1 VVYFPGDLDRTFWD
15 VRSFDHAM
23 LLRNAVAWAT
33 DEAAPLSVEGKGVLD
48 VSIWEQKNSMTVH
61 LVNLTNPRMMK
72 GPLREVIPLSRQV
85 VRVRVP
91 DGRRVKSAR
100 LLAAGGDVH
109 YREETGTIV
118 IEVPAIDIHEVVA
131 LDYAV

>member
-1 VVYFPGDLDRTFWD
+1 
-15 VRSFDHAM
+15 
-23 LLRNAVAWAT
+23 
-33 DEAAPLSVEGKGVLD
+33 
-48 VSIWEQKNSMTVH
+48 
-61 LVNLTNPRMMK
+61 
-72 GPLREVIPLSRQV
+72 
-85 VRVRVP
+85 
-91 DGRRVKSAR
+91 VKSAR